1 MKRIA
6 TALILTFPTI
16 AQADCVV
23 LLHGLARSEYSL
35 AVIEEALQLHGYQT
49 VNLGY
54 PSRAA
59 PIKDLMEHVGT
70 AVEGCDESPVHFVTH
85 SMGGI
90 LARGWLDRERPE
102 EMGRV
107 VMMAPPNHGS
117 EIVDYFSDI
126 EAFSWMHGPAGLEL
140 GTHQASTPQSL
151 PEFPDYELGIIAG
164 DLSLNPLLSGLIDGD
179 DDGKVSVESTKLEGM
194 QDHIVISTTHTFI
207 MNNPLVIAQTLHF
220 LQDGAFDHDMALPD
234 ALRYLATPTPL
245 GAYTE
250 PGAFRDMVER
260 DFLQHIRDPDNLSR
274 WVQSDVFRGLTGQS
288 APEADEE

>member
-6 TALILTFPTI
+6 TALFLAFPTI

-23 LLHGLARSEYSL
+23 LLHGLARSEYSMAL
-35 AVIEEALQLHGYQT
+35 MEEALQLHGYQT
-49 VNLGY
+49 VNQGY

-59 PIKDLMEHVGT
+59 PIKDLMAHVGI
-70 AVEGCDESPVHFVTH
+70 AVEDCDESPVHFVTH

-90 LARGWLDRERPE
+90 LARGWLDRERPDQ
-102 EMGRV
+102 MGRV
-107 VMMAPPNHGS
+107 VMLAPPNHGS

-126 EAFSWMHGPAGLEL
+126 EAFSWINGPAGLEL

-164 DLSLNPLLSGLIDGD
+164 DLSLNPLLSGLIEGD

-194 QDHIVISTTHTFI
+194 QDHIVISATHTFI

-220 LQDGAFDHDMALPD
+220 LQEGAFDHDMTLPD
-234 ALRYLATPTPL
+234 ALRYLATPTPF

-250 PGAFRDMVER
+250 PGALREIVER
-260 DFLQHIRDPDNLSR
+260 DFLQHIRDPENLSR
-274 WVQSDVFRGLTGQS
+274 WIQSDVFRGLTSQG
-288 APEADEE
+288 APETVEE